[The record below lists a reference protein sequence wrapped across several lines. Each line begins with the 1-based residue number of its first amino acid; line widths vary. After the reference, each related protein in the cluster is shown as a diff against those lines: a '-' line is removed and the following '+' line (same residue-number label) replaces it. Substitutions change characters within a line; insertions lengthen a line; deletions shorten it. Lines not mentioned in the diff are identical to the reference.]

1 MKNSVFYKLVKR
13 DLILSIHIMKLRL
26 IIACIVY
33 SALVGGEVF
42 LLKQSTEYRELPSNA
57 ITVLDVLYELLKGI
71 SFKEVE
77 MGRFQLPVTW
87 LILQLSYC
95 FILGTYVR
103 ADFIQQTPYL
113 LARKVSRYQVLFSKF
128 ISTGILA
135 ICITVLFYIAVFFW
149 GGIFCSYQ
157 FNWGIYTENVNP
169 KIFNHAK
176 EIIFVIKSFTLQVIT
191 SVLLVWVYLIVSTK
205 LKSVISYMVIIV
217 IVTMTIF
224 IPVVCNPFDSMLIR
238 KNLFYFNSEHFL
250 YSISYFLL
258 CAFFLWISCYLVGKT
273 FEFVNRKDDS
283 DDIH

>member
-1 MKNSVFYKLVKR
+1 
-13 DLILSIHIMKLRL
+13 MKLRL
-26 IIACIVY
+26 IIAFIVY

-42 LLKQSTEYRELPSNA
+42 LLKQSTQYRELPSNA

-169 KIFNHAK
+169 KIFNHVK

-205 LKSVISYMVIIV
+205 LKSLISYMVIIV

-224 IPVVCNPFDSMLIR
+224 IPVICNPFDSMLIR

-250 YSISYFLL
+250 YSIFHFLL

>member
-13 DLILSIHIMKLRL
+13 DLILSIHIMKLRF
-26 IIACIVY
+26 IISFIIY
-33 SALVGGEVF
+33 SVLVLGEVF
-42 LLKQSTEYRELPSNA
+42 LLKQSALYRELPSNT
-57 ITVLDVLYELLKGI
+57 ITILDVLYELLKGI

-128 ISTGILA
+128 ISTGILT
-135 ICITVLFYIAVFFW
+135 ICITLLFYIAVFFW
-149 GGIFCSYQ
+149 GGIFYSYQ
-157 FNWGIYTENVNP
+157 FNWGIYTENINP
-169 KIFNHAK
+169 KIYNHLK
-176 EIIFVIKSFTLQVIT
+176 ETIFVIKSFTLQLIT
-191 SVLLVWVYLIVSTK
+191 SSLLVWVYLIVSTK
-205 LKSVISYMVIIV
+205 FKSVISYIVIIV
-217 IVTMTIF
+217 IITMTIF
-224 IPVVCNPFDSMLIR
+224 IPVICNPFDSMLIR
-238 KNLFYFNSEHFL
+238 KNLFYVNNEHFL

-258 CAFFLWISCYLVGKT
+258 CAFFLWISGYWVEKT